1 MSKESAMNK
10 KLLLILAVL
19 IAVAAVLWFTLK
31 PAENTGA
38 QLTLYG
44 NVDIRQF
51 DLGFQVPG
59 QVTKMY
65 FEEGDSIKQGSLIA
79 EIDAADYKLQEA
91 QAESEVAK
99 ASAAMLQAKSV
110 YDKYVALYSSD
121 AISKLDFETA
131 ENTFNELRSAY
142 NASVTAKDILARQSD
157 YSKLYALEEG
167 VVTARLAEPGT
178 IVQKGTAI
186 YTLSKPRPIWV
197 RAYVS
202 ETDLGNI
209 YEDMPA
215 EIITDSTDPQTGIK
229 RTYEGH
235 IGYISPVSEFTPKS
249 VQTTDLRTDL
259 VYKIRVY
266 VDNPDKF
273 LRQGMPTT
281 VTLDLTANRG
291 K

>member
-1 MSKESAMNK
+1 MKK
-10 KLLLILAVL
+10 KLLLV
-19 IAVAAVLWFTLK
+19 IAIIIAAACGWLWLK
-31 PAENTGA
+31 PAATDKT

-65 FEEGDSIKQGSLIA
+65 FEEGDTIKQGSLVA

-99 ASAAMLQAKSV
+99 VYASMVQSRSV
-110 YDKYVALYSSD
+110 YDKYAVLYTSG

-131 ENTFNELRSAY
+131 ENTFKEMQSAY
-142 NASVTAKDILARQSD
+142 NAAVTAKDLLSRQSD
-157 YSKLYALEEG
+157 YSRLYALEEG
-167 VVTARLAEPGT
+167 VVTARLVEPGS
-178 IVQKGTAI
+178 IIQKGTAI
-186 YTLSKPRPIWV
+186 YTLTKPRPVWI
-197 RAYVS
+197 RAYIS
-202 ETDLGNI
+202 EINLGNI
-209 YEDMPA
+209 YDGMPA
-215 EIITDSTDPQTGIK
+215 QIITDSTDPHTGAK
-229 RTYEGH
+229 KTYQGH

-266 VDNPDKF
+266 VDNADEF

-281 VTLDLTANRG
+281 VLLDLKAVRG

>member
-1 MSKESAMNK
+1 MNK

-19 IAVAAVLWFTLK
+19 IAAAAVLWFTLK

-110 YDKYVALYSSD
+110 YDKYVALYSSG

-186 YTLSKPRPIWV
+186 YTLSKPRLIWV

>member
-1 MSKESAMNK
+1 MKK
-10 KLLLILAVL
+10 KLLLV
-19 IAVAAVLWFTLK
+19 IAIIIASACGWLWLK
-31 PAENTGA
+31 PAATDKT

-65 FEEGDSIKQGSLIA
+65 FEEGDTIKQGSLVA

-99 ASAAMLQAKSV
+99 VYALMVQSRSV
-110 YDKYVALYSSD
+110 YDKYAVLYTSG

-131 ENTFNELRSAY
+131 ENTFKEMQSAY
-142 NASVTAKDILARQSD
+142 NAAVTAKDLLSRQSD
-157 YSKLYALEEG
+157 YSRLYALEEG
-167 VVTARLAEPGT
+167 VVTARLVEPGS
-178 IVQKGTAI
+178 IIQKGTAI
-186 YTLSKPRPIWV
+186 YTLTKPRPVWI
-197 RAYVS
+197 RAYIS
-202 ETDLGNI
+202 EINLGNI
-209 YEDMPA
+209 YDGMPA
-215 EIITDSTDPQTGIK
+215 QIITDSTDPHTGAK
-229 RTYEGH
+229 KTYQGH

-266 VDNPDKF
+266 VDNADEF

-281 VTLDLTANRG
+281 VLLDLKAVRG